1 MKKQLYRIT
10 KSGIRIPKEKIK
22 WMPPLEGKSSDVPKL
37 PTLSD
42 KEFADLF
49 TRNFNSLLRSDL
61 SAESEGGGEYFGEE
75 GM

>member
-1 MKKQLYRIT
+1 MKKQLYRRT
-10 KSGIRIPKEKIK
+10 KAGIRIPKEEIK
-22 WMPPLEGKSSDVPKL
+22 WMPPLEGRPSDVSKL
-37 PTLSD
+37 SILSD

-61 SAESEGGGEYFGEE
+61 PAESEGGGEYFGKE

>member
-1 MKKQLYRIT
+1 MKKQLYRRT
-10 KSGIRIPKEKIK
+10 KSGIRIPKEKNK
-22 WMPPLEGKSSDVPKL
+22 WMPPLEEKPSDVPKL
-37 PTLSD
+37 SILSD

-61 SAESEGGGEYFGEE
+61 SAESEEGGEYFGEE